1 MELNSM
7 LFPAPKSTYTLKSP
21 IAKDLIYIPRNF
33 PRIYLPNPQSRDL
46 HEEEEK
52 ERENLNSHYSKNHLQ
67 RYLTK
72 QHKADN
78 PGKQFGL
85 GSLRGKFQTQIENNT
100 RAQSSFDFNEQSD
113 KDDNQRF
120 FSPEQQSKQLNSYK
134 SVQNFNTYSK
144 SSDKSLSNFNQNKVS
159 ILEEDAKKQNNF
171 INFSNPSSPLK
182 KNDSLYKEEENNIT
196 KVESPK
202 KTQFLGL
209 NTIHEYDEFVKV
221 MPPPIS
227 KESDSDEFNDQITS
241 SQEDALSPKAQNL
254 DVIRDQNQSTTD
266 TQKVFQS
273 PIKKSITTL
282 PSLSQTKKNLNLLY
296 SKNQISKEKE
306 NQNTNKQHTN
316 QSALSQLGIYL
327 DDDLQTEVD
336 FRPDQMLSQL
346 QKDAQL
352 SRKRSA
358 DMEDQLELRT
368 SYIGKNHRKSR
379 AKLHTNMDQHQS
391 NAQSQ
396 GHIPCL
402 YIPCDRGSSKLLI
415 YFHANG
421 EDVGIAKEMLDY
433 LQTLL
438 RVHVLAVEYP
448 GYGLYRGN
456 PDANQVMN
464 DAESVYQYF
473 TEYMGLQES
482 QIILFGRS
490 IGSGPVTYIA
500 SQYKVCALVLLS
512 PFTSIRDM
520 AKQISGRMLQF
531 LVNDRF
537 RNIDLIQKVKSP
549 TFILHGQKDTLIP
562 LRQSEE
568 LHFRCGGPCALVT
581 PKDMD
586 HNNFDYINDLI
597 QPLKQ
602 FLSKCNIQ
610 VSDYSTNGRLQDGF
624 INGQIQ
630 FDESIKIVP
639 EEFMKV
645 KASSGSIWN
654 WVVRKFQRV

>member
-1 MELNSM
+1 M
-7 LFPAPKSTYTLKSP
+7 LFPAPKSTYTLKSQ

-33 PRIYLPNPQSRDL
+33 PRIYIPNPQSRDL
-46 HEEEEK
+46 HDEEDK
-52 ERENLNSHYSKNHLQ
+52 ERDNLNSHYSKNHLQ

-72 QHKADN
+72 QRKVDN

-100 RAQSSFDFNEQSD
+100 RTKSSLDFNEQSD
-113 KDDNQRF
+113 GDNDQRF
-120 FSPEQQSKQLNSYK
+120 FSHEQQSKQLNSYK
-134 SVQNFNTYSK
+134 SVQNFNTVEK
-144 SSDKSLSNFNQNKVS
+144 NEQ
-159 ILEEDAKKQNNF
+159 NF
-171 INFSNPSSPLK
+171 INFSDPSSPIKQDDLQ
-182 KNDSLYKEEENNIT
+182 SLVNST
-196 KVESPK
+196 KQIESPK

-254 DVIRDQNQSTTD
+254 DVIRDQNLSTTD

-368 SYIGKNHRKSR
+368 IYIGKNHRKSR